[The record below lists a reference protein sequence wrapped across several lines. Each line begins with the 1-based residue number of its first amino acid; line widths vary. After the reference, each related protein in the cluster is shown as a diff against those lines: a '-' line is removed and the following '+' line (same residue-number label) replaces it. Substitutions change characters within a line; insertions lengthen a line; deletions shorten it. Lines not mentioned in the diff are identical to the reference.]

1 MSTLLLYVVVFIG
14 GVFTILSPCI
24 LPVLPF
30 VFARSGQS
38 FRRDTIPML
47 VGLGVA
53 FSFVATAATAGAGW
67 VAGAANAGRWI
78 ALSVLAIAGL
88 SLLVPRLAV
97 VLAAPM
103 VKLGARLQ
111 GSGTKPV
118 GAIAVGAATGLL
130 WAPCA
135 GPILGLVFAAAI
147 AGGQPVQAATLFGV
161 FAIGA
166 ATSLAVVLFAGGRI
180 LEVLRRNLSVEV
192 WVRRS
197 LGILTLAGVGV
208 IALGLDA
215 KFFSDGGV
223 VQTASAEEVL
233 IKTLAPGAQGAPG
246 VKPTTRLM
254 AQPTRPPV
262 PTPDMGAFPG
272 FTGGTGWIGS
282 PALTPA
288 SLRGQVVFVDFWTF
302 ECYNCLNALPYVK
315 ALHEKYG
322 NRGLVVVGV
331 HTPEFPRER
340 VRGNVERAM
349 KRLKV
354 LYPVVTDNSFS
365 IWRSFENRYWPAAYI
380 VDKKGRIR
388 YHWAGEGHYDE
399 QERVVKQLLAEPAVS
414 SSSR

>member
-1 MSTLLLYVVVFIG
+1 MSTLLLFVVVFIG

-30 VFARSGQS
+30 FFARSGQS

-47 VGLGVA
+47 VGLGLA

-78 ALSVLAIAGL
+78 ALLVLAVAGL

-97 VLAAPM
+97 QLSAPV

-111 GSGTKPV
+111 GSDTKPV
-118 GAIAVGAATGLL
+118 GALVVGAATGLL

-135 GPILGLVFAAAI
+135 GPILGLVFAVAI
-147 AGGQPVQAATLFGV
+147 AGGQPVQAATMFGV
-161 FAIGA
+161 FALGA
-166 ATSLAVVLFAGGRI
+166 ATSLALVLLAGGRI
-180 LEVLRRNLSVEV
+180 LEVIRRNYSVEAR
-192 WVRRS
+192 VRKS
-197 LGILTLAGVGV
+197 LGILTLAGVGI
-208 IALGLDA
+208 IAFGLDA

-223 VQTASAEEVL
+223 VQTANAEEVL
-233 IKTLAPGAQGAPG
+233 IRNLVPNAQGAPG
-246 VKPTTRLM
+246 VKPAMRLV

-272 FTGGTGWIGS
+272 FAGATGWIGS
-282 PALTPA
+282 PALSPET
-288 SLRGQVVFVDFWTF
+288 LRGKVVFVDFWTF
-302 ECYNCLNALPYVK
+302 ECYNCLNALPYVR
-315 ALHEKYG
+315 ALHEKYASS
-322 NRGLVVVGV
+322 GLVVVGV

-340 VRGNVERAM
+340 VRDNVEAAM
-349 KRLKV
+349 KKLGV
-354 LYPVVTDNSFS
+354 LYPVVTDNGFS
-365 IWRSFENRYWPAAYI
+365 IWRSWENRYWPAAYI

-399 QERVVKQLLAEPAVS
+399 QERVVQQLLAEPAVT